1 MSPEHRPDG
10 VRSWYDRT
18 TKRARRALAFSS
30 VVTLVGAILLYLLAP
45 HSLHLNLQVF
55 NGAYVIPVA
64 GGIWIAAFMFIW
76 LIPMR
81 ELSFRSQ
88 ESLERTEARV
98 EDAIENRIIPA
109 VETWKRVGDPAE
121 SEIEAGLVEEMRA
134 AVKEFRALAKSAD
147 DRLRVLERDVRPA
160 IREFRDALVEVRA
173 YMVPQR
179 PSEENFQ
186 AALQTIKRSRPANGA
201 NGKDVVHDGRR
212 S

>member
-1 MSPEHRPDG
+1 MSPENKQDG
-10 VRSWYDRT
+10 VRSWYERT
-18 TKRARRALAFSS
+18 TKRARKALAFSTI
-30 VVTLVGAILLYLLAP
+30 VTMVGAILLYLFAP

-98 EDAIENRIIPA
+98 QNSVENKLGPAID
-109 VETWKRVGDPAE
+109 TWKRLGDRAE
-121 SEIEAGLVEEMRA
+121 HEVASGLFEELRGAIKEIRT
-134 AVKEFRALAKSAD
+134 LAKNLD
-147 DRLRVLERDVRPA
+147 ERTKILERDVKPA
-160 IREFRDALVEVRA
+160 INEIRDAMVEIQA
-173 YMVPQR
+173 YVAPKPPVLNLQR
-179 PSEENFQ
+179 TLQTLRKNQ
-186 AALQTIKRSRPANGA
+186 AAAAAVPAKNG
-201 NGKDVVHDGRR
+201 